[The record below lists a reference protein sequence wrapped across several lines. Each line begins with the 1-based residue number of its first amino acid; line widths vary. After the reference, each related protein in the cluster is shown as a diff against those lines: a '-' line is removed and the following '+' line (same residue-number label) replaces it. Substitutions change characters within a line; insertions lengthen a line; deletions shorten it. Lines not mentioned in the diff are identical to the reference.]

1 MAPVK
6 VGDESIIANGV
17 GQAPD
22 AFVWAVFFAMCVCS
36 AGLAG
41 AQ

>member
-1 MAPVK
+1 MAPGE

-22 AFVWAVFFAMCVCS
+22 AFVWAVFFAMRVCS
-36 AGLAG
+36 AGLAFD
-41 AQ
+41 Q